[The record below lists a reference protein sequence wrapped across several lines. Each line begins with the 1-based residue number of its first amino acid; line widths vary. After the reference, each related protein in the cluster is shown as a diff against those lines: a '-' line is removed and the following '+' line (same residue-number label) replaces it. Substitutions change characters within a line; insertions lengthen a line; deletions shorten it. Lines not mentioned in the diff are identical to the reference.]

1 VRQLRAAGAVILG
14 KTAVPE
20 MMLSPSTETVSFGAT
35 HNPWDLAYTPGGSSG
50 GSGAAVAAG
59 LAPIALG
66 SDGAGSIRIPAGW
79 CGLFG
84 LKPQR
89 DRVPI
94 APHDDAWLGLS
105 VNGPLTRTV
114 EDAALFLDVTNT
126 GKTPRGGFVKAAARK
141 PGRLRIALSA
151 KLPTTMVGRV
161 GLAQQRALDGVES
174 LLRELGHEVFWRDPD
189 YPAWAVYGHV
199 LPRMWRGVH
208 DDVQKLPYPER
219 LEPRTRAIARLG
231 GLISDSQI
239 EKVRAA
245 EPALAARYTW
255 AHRLVAVV
263 SDGSAVL
270 GLGDIGPSA
279 SLPVMEGK
287 AALFKTFGGLDS
299 IPIVLDTKDP
309 DEIVETLIRLR
320 PSFGAVNLEDI
331 SAPRCFEIER
341 RVIEALDCPVMHDD
355 QHGTAIVLLAALLG
369 ATKVLGRDMSS
380 LKMVI
385 SGAGAA
391 GVACANILLT
401 AGLADITMVDS
412 KGIVHSGRGD
422 LNDVKAELATR
433 TNPEG
438 RTGAVAE
445 ALAGADVFLG
455 LSAGKVAEESIA
467 AMAPGGVVF
476 ACSNP
481 EPEIHPEVAKR
492 YAAIVA
498 TGRSDFPNQINNVL
512 AFPGVFRGALD
523 AGARRIT
530 EKMKVAAAEAIFS
543 VVGDDLAADH
553 IVPSPLD
560 PRVGPAVAAA
570 VAAAAQE

>member
-1 VRQLRAAGAVILG
+1 MVEYIGAV
-14 KTAVPE
+14 
-20 MMLSPSTETVSFGAT
+20 SETVPAPHLVVSDEEIFAAHQGGKLSVELKAPLDT
-35 HNPWDLAYTPGGSSG
+35 QRALSIAYTPG
-50 GSGAAVAAG
+50 VAQV
-59 LAPIALG
+59 
-66 SDGAGSIRIPAGW
+66 
-79 CGLFG
+79 C
-84 LKPQR
+84 
-89 DRVPI
+89 
-94 APHDDAWLGLS
+94 
-105 VNGPLTRTV
+105 
-114 EDAALFLDVTNT
+114 
-126 GKTPRGGFVKAAARK
+126 
-141 PGRLRIALSA
+141 
-151 KLPTTMVGRV
+151 
-161 GLAQQRALDGVES
+161 
-174 LLRELGHEVFWRDPD
+174 
-189 YPAWAVYGHV
+189 
-199 LPRMWRGVH
+199 
-208 DDVQKLPYPER
+208 
-219 LEPRTRAIARLG
+219 RAIAA
-231 GLISDSQI
+231 D
-239 EKVRAA
+239 ET
-245 EPALAARYTW
+245 LAARYTW

-263 SDGSAVL
+263 SDGTAVL

-309 DEIVETLIRLR
+309 DEIVDILVKLR

-331 SAPRCFEIER
+331 AAPRCFEIER

-355 QHGTAIVLLAALLG
+355 QHGTAIVVLAALLG
-369 ATKVLGRDMSS
+369 ATAVLKRPLGS

-385 SGAGAA
+385 SGVGAA
-391 GVACANILLT
+391 GVACANILLE
-401 AGLADITMVDS
+401 AGLTDITMVDS
-412 KGIVHSGRGD
+412 KGIVHTGRTD
-422 LNDVKAELATR
+422 LNSVKAELATR

-438 RTGAVAE
+438 RTGGVAE

-455 LSAGKVAEESIA
+455 VSAGKVPEEIIA
-467 AMAPGGVVF
+467 TMAPNGIVF

-481 EPEIHPEVAKR
+481 DPEIHPEIAKKH
-492 YAAIVA
+492 AAIVA

-570 VAAAAQE
+570 VAAASGA

>member
-1 VRQLRAAGAVILG
+1 MPLVRPPLRRPHGTRGNGRPSGPGSARAAVEYPDAV
-14 KTAVPE
+14 
-20 MMLSPSTETVSFGAT
+20 SETVPAPHLVIDDEEIFAAHEGGKLVVELKAPLDTQRALSI
-35 HNPWDLAYTPGGSSG
+35 AYTPG
-50 GSGAAVAAG
+50 VA
-59 LAPIALG
+59 
-66 SDGAGSIRIPAGW
+66 
-79 CGLFG
+79 
-84 LKPQR
+84 
-89 DRVPI
+89 RV
-94 APHDDAWLGLS
+94 S
-105 VNGPLTRTV
+105 
-114 EDAALFLDVTNT
+114 
-126 GKTPRGGFVKAAARK
+126 
-141 PGRLRIALSA
+141 
-151 KLPTTMVGRV
+151 
-161 GLAQQRALDGVES
+161 
-174 LLRELGHEVFWRDPD
+174 
-189 YPAWAVYGHV
+189 
-199 LPRMWRGVH
+199 
-208 DDVQKLPYPER
+208 
-219 LEPRTRAIARLG
+219 RAIAA
-231 GLISDSQI
+231 D
-239 EKVRAA
+239 
-245 EPALAARYTW
+245 PTLAARYTW

-287 AALFKTFGGLDS
+287 SALFKTFAGLDS
-299 IPIVLDTKDP
+299 IPIVLATKDP

-320 PSFGAVNLEDI
+320 PTFGAVNLEDI

-355 QHGTAIVLLAALLG
+355 QHGTAIVVLAALLG
-369 ATKVLGRDMSS
+369 ATAVLDRRMSS

-391 GVACANILLT
+391 GVACANILLE
-401 AGLADITMVDS
+401 AGLSDITMVDS
-412 KGIVHSGRGD
+412 RGIVHTGRDD
-422 LNDVKAELATR
+422 LNPVKAELATR

-438 RTGAVAE
+438 RTGGAGE

-455 LSAGKVAEESIA
+455 VSAGKVPEAVIA
-467 AMAPGGVVF
+467 SMAPNSIVF

-481 EPEIHPEVAKR
+481 DPEIHPEVAKR

-543 VVGDDLAADH
+543 VVGDDLAPDH

-570 VAAAAQE
+570 VAAVAEV